1 MPTEWWQGGLGA
13 LIFAAGVYVFKPL
26 LKSTLDAATS
36 RSGTDAT
43 IHNLYTELLKQNAE
57 TVRLLGTLSEENA
70 SLRASVERLSKEN
83 MERLEN
89 ERKLVAEV
97 ASLRGDVQRL
107 TAELAK
113 ARGVP
118 L

>member
-13 LIFAAGVYVFKPL
+13 LILGAGVYFFRPL
-26 LKSTLDAATS
+26 LKSTLEAATS

-43 IHNLYTELLKQNAE
+43 IHNLYQELLKQNAE
-57 TVRLLGTLSEENA
+57 MARLFGTISEENA

-89 ERKLVAEV
+89 ERKLVEEV

-118 L
+118 I